1 MLIKCKCGNTL
12 TKDLVKTKYKNAY
25 ELIDDDKYI
34 TDKYIV
40 KQGTYHRW
48 ERKWLV
54 EDYKNV
60 YVVSEENLTGVVRC
74 NEEKGCCGLDYYELK
89 CNHCN
94 TKIGYGH
101 NDCWQD
107 SAAYLFTV
115 KTKVVNK

>member
-12 TKDLVKTKYKNAY
+12 TKDLVKTNYKNAY
-25 ELIDDDKYI
+25 ELIDDD
-34 TDKYIV
+34 DKYIV

-48 ERKWLV
+48 EMKRPF

-60 YVVSEENLTGVVRC
+60 YVISEEDFVGAQMYNTS
-74 NEEKGCCGLDYYELK
+74 KGCCRFDYYEIQCK
-89 CNHCN
+89 CCN
-94 TKIGYGH
+94 EKVGYGH

-107 SAAYLFTV
+107 SAAHLFTM

>member
-12 TKDLVKTKYKNAY
+12 TKDLVKTDYKNAY

-34 TDKYIV
+34 V

-48 ERKWLV
+48 EMKRPI

-60 YVVSEENLTGVVRC
+60 YVISEEDFVGAQMYNA
-74 NEEKGCCGLDYYELK
+74 EKGCCEFDYYEIQCSCCK
-89 CNHCN
+89 E
-94 TKIGYGH
+94 KVGYGQ

-107 SAAYLFTV
+107 SAAYLFTM